1 MKRLLKI
8 KLAIAKSYLMSDG
21 VIKSRFEVFQ
31 KHLGSLFTS
40 SCLYLLARCISQR
53 VPNVFS
59 YWPCSGKTNQWK
71 PLLHVV
77 FYLIIGTLYHL
88 EKLSFKKKRQKL
100 NHIVQHQI
108 CKQKN
113 PRWIAKLK
121 IIIILF
127 YILSVPSFTLFLL
140 SFSSFCLS
148 SCSRTSHL
156 IIHSTY
162 SVCIS

>member
-40 SCLYLLARCISQR
+40 SCLYLLARCISQG

-71 PLLHVV
+71 PLLYVV
-77 FYLIIGTLYHL
+77 FYLIIRTLYHL
-88 EKLSFKKKRQKL
+88 EKLSFKKKTKTPPYSSTSNLQTK
-100 NHIVQHQI
+100 
-108 CKQKN
+108 KKT
-113 PRWIAKLK
+113 RWIAKLK

-127 YILSVPSFTLFLL
+127 YKLSVPSFTLFLL

-156 IIHSTY
+156 IIHSTFT
-162 SVCIS
+162 VCIS

>member
-40 SCLYLLARCISQR
+40 SCLYLLARCISQG

-71 PLLHVV
+71 PLLYVV
-77 FYLIIGTLYHL
+77 FYLIIRTLYHL
-88 EKLSFKKKRQKL
+88 GKLSFKKRDKTPPYSSTSNLQTK
-100 NHIVQHQI
+100 
-108 CKQKN
+108 K

-127 YILSVPSFTLFLL
+127 YKLSVPSFTLFLL

>member
-1 MKRLLKI
+1 
-8 KLAIAKSYLMSDG
+8 MSDG

-40 SCLYLLARCISQR
+40 SCLYLLARCISQG

-127 YILSVPSFTLFLL
+127 YILSVPSFTLILL

>member
-1 MKRLLKI
+1 
-8 KLAIAKSYLMSDG
+8 MSDG

-40 SCLYLLARCISQR
+40 SCLYLLARCISQG

-71 PLLHVV
+71 PLLYVV
-77 FYLIIGTLYHL
+77 FYLIIRTLYHL
-88 EKLSFKKKRQKL
+88 EKLSFKKKDKTPPYSSTSNLQTK
-100 NHIVQHQI
+100 
-108 CKQKN
+108 K
-113 PRWIAKLK
+113 PRRIAKLK

-127 YILSVPSFTLFLL
+127 YKLSVPSFTLFLL